1 MVTERGASGSAWRGV
16 DIMSESSDKINEAV
30 ESVKGKI
37 TEFTENEKVQD
48 AVGTAKE
55 KLTEFTENEKVQG
68 AVGTAKEKF
77 GEIKDKLLGK

>member
-1 MVTERGASGSAWRGV
+1 
-16 DIMSESSDKINEAV
+16 MSESSDKINEAV

-37 TEFTENEKVQD
+37 TEFAENEKVQD
-48 AVGTAKE
+48 
-55 KLTEFTENEKVQG
+55 